1 MGCPPRRGK
10 RTAPTSI
17 MVRRG
22 PTEDV
27 EIRIRRFDPKKM
39 KPYSVCLFLGKR
51 NTGKSFLLK
60 DILYHS
66 RRIYPAGN
74 VISETDHLTHHYD
87 DFIPGM
93 LIHRSYDPSIL
104 DNLFTRQEKARKEGW
119 QHPGAFLVM
128 DDCFADKKWQSDP
141 MIRKVFLE
149 GRHFLLFFALATQEV
164 LGLPPALRLQTD
176 YVFIL
181 RNNILE
187 ERRKLHKHY
196 CGMMDFETFE
206 SVMQSCTENYG
217 CLVVDN
223 LTQSN
228 KLEDQIFYYKAE
240 PHDGIKICHEQFWA
254 VNAADYVPRPSS
266 GPSVSSG
273 NGTGGSRKSHSGGN
287 NNNSNQKSNGGA
299 TSHSDS
305 LPAQKNKK
313 KDEYNKGGRRIT
325 IVTK

>member
-1 MGCPPRRGK
+1 
-10 RTAPTSI
+10 
-17 MVRRG
+17 
-22 PTEDV
+22 
-27 EIRIRRFDPKKM
+27 M

-66 RRIYPAGN
+66 RRLYPAGN

-87 DFIPGM
+87 EFIPGM
-93 LIHRSYDPSIL
+93 LIHRSYDPTIL

-128 DDCFADKKWQSDP
+128 DDCFADKKWVSDP

-164 LGLPPALRLQTD
+164 LGLPPSLRLQTD

-254 VNAADYVPRPSS
+254 VNAADYVPRPVSHGGGTS
-266 GPSVSSG
+266 GSGGGSGGG
-273 NGTGGSRKSHSGGN
+273 NGHSRKS
-287 NNNSNQKSNGGA
+287 QKSTTAGGGTDA
-299 TSHSDS
+299 TNSES
-305 LPAQKNKK
+305 QNKKK

-325 IVTK
+325 IVTKQ